1 MGIKIHD
8 LNTGISVRDTD
19 LFPLTQDIGNSQRK
33 TLKATALQIKDN
45 FNAEI
50 LNRLNALS
58 GENDDNKIDTTNF
71 ERFLPVNGSKPMN
84 GDLYM
89 DAGSTV
95 SEYSAKILTYTDN
108 FTLTQDLNT
117 SVILIEKGNPT
128 GNSANKVSLT
138 IQPNSLNVGYN
149 VILIQT
155 GDTLVEILSSSGIE
169 IWNADGLRTTRGKYS
184 LINLCILKPNKVWLF
199 GDVAGV
205 ANI

>member
-1 MGIKIHD
+1 MGIKIHE
-8 LNTGISVRDTD
+8 LNTGISVANTD

-45 FNAEI
+45 FNADV
-50 LNRLNALS
+50 LNRLNDLS
-58 GENDDNKIDTTNF
+58 VENDNNKIDKTNF
-71 ERFLPVNGSKPMN
+71 DKFLPVNGSKRMN

-95 SEYSAKILTYTDN
+95 STYSAKILTYTDN

-117 SVILIEKGNPT
+117 SVILIEKDNPT

-138 IQPNSLNVGYN
+138 INPNTLNVGYH
-149 VILIQT
+149 VILIQS
-155 GDTLVEILSSSGIE
+155 GDTLVEVLSSSGIE

>member
-1 MGIKIHD
+1 MGIKIQD

>member
-95 SEYSAKILTYTDN
+95 SKYSAKILTYTDN

-117 SVILIEKGNPT
+117 SVILIEKSNPT

-138 IQPNSLNVGYN
+138 IEPNTLNVGYN
-149 VILIQT
+149 VILIQS
-155 GDTLVEILSSSGIE
+155 GDTLVEVLSSSGIE

>member
-45 FNAEI
+45 FNSDI
-50 LNRLNALS
+50 LSRLNALS
-58 GENDDNKIDTTNF
+58 GENDNNKIDTTNF
-71 ERFLPVNGSKPMN
+71 DRFLPVNGSKPMD

-89 DAGSTV
+89 DTGSTV
-95 SEYSAKILTYTDN
+95 SKYSAKILTYTDN

-117 SVILIEKGNPT
+117 SVILIEKSNPT

-138 IQPNSLNVGYN
+138 IEPNTLNVGYN
-149 VILIQT
+149 VILIQS
-155 GDTLVEILSSSGIE
+155 GETLVEVLSSNGIE

-184 LINLCILKPNKVWLF
+184 LINLCVLKPNKVWLF

>member
-1 MGIKIHD
+1 MGIKIHE
-8 LNTGISVRDTD
+8 LNTGISVANTD

-45 FNAEI
+45 FNADV
-50 LNRLNALS
+50 LNRLNDLS
-58 GENDDNKIDTTNF
+58 VENDNNKIDKTNF
-71 ERFLPVNGSKPMN
+71 DKFLPVNGSKRMN

-95 SEYSAKILTYTDN
+95 STYSAKILTYTDN

-117 SVILIEKGNPT
+117 SVILIEKDNPT

-138 IQPNSLNVGYN
+138 INPNTLNVGYN
-149 VILIQT
+149 VILIQS
-155 GDTLVEILSSSGIE
+155 GDTLVEVLSSSGIE

>member
-8 LNTGISVRDTD
+8 LNTGISVIDTD
-19 LFPLTQDIGNSQRK
+19 LFPLTQDIGNLQRK

-45 FNAEI
+45 FNADI
-50 LNRLNALS
+50 LSRLNALS
-58 GENDDNKIDTTNF
+58 GENDNNKIDKTNF
-71 ERFLPVNGSKPMN
+71 EKFLPVNGSKGMN

-95 SEYSAKILTYTDN
+95 SKYSAKILTYTGN

-117 SVILIEKGNPT
+117 SVILIEKSNPT

-138 IQPNSLNVGYN
+138 IEPNTLNVGYN
-149 VILIQT
+149 VILIQS
-155 GDTLVEILSSSGIE
+155 GDTLVEVLSSSGIE

>member
-1 MGIKIHD
+1 MGIKIHE
-8 LNTGISVRDTD
+8 LNTGISVGDTD

>member
-45 FNAEI
+45 FNADV
-50 LNRLNALS
+50 LSRLNALS

-71 ERFLPVNGSKPMN
+71 ERFLPVNGSKRMN

-95 SEYSAKILTYTDN
+95 SKYSAKILTYTDN

-138 IQPNSLNVGYN
+138 IEPNTLNVGYN
-149 VILIQT
+149 VILIQS
-155 GDTLVEILSSSGIE
+155 GDTLVEVLSSSGIE
-169 IWNADGLRTTRGKYS
+169 IWNSDGLRTTRGKYS